1 MRTRRSQMT
10 GALAVLWLTVTSS
23 LYAQQG
29 GRVTVEETGGIR
41 RTQYPTRLMLELP
54 AGRLE
59 STESIRLVAD
69 DISVPV
75 QGTAIDRW
83 GDRSIRTLEVDFNVS
98 IQPFERRVFELLYG
112 PDVIAESPTRRGLVV
127 TEDTETVQAGNIRFN
142 KRGWPLLLSVGYRGE
157 VITDGRNGLALVDDT
172 GMRHDSSTIEWESV
186 ELLKRG
192 PLVVLLRYEGTVR
205 LSDGGRAAVLLDVEM
220 PNSKSWVR
228 ISASIGDPDGRVRE
242 VAIEMPVGLGEYPW
256 VWDFGTENGT
266 YGAFRDENGSVIFE
280 QIVTGSDSGSWSIV
294 AGPAGDERSY
304 EESPAGRR
312 SVARLWTHLQN
323 QVEAVA
329 FAIQGADE
337 VPGTF
342 TAALNGV
349 GQTSFGFAPD
359 TPVGEH
365 VLTVYAHFVSTPVP
379 IGAATSPASILSP
392 LRARVEPLADGF

>member
-1 MRTRRSQMT
+1 MPIGRRLMV
-10 GALAVLWLTVTSS
+10 GALAILWLALASS
-23 LYAQQG
+23 VHAQQG

-41 RTQYPTRLMLELP
+41 RTQFPTRLVLELP

-98 IQPFERRVFELLYG
+98 IQPFGRRVFELLYG
-112 PDVIAESPTRRGLVV
+112 PDVIAASPTPRGLMV
-127 TEDTETVQAGNIRFN
+127 TEDIETVQAGNIRFN

-157 VITDGRNGLALVDDT
+157 MITDGRNGLALIDDT
-172 GMRHDSSTIEWESV
+172 GMRHDSSAIEWESV

-192 PLVVLLRYEGTVR
+192 PLVVLLRYEGTVG
-205 LSDGGRAAVLLDVEM
+205 LGGGGRAGVLLDVEM

-228 ISASIGDPDGRVRE
+228 LSATIGDPERRVRA
-242 VAIEMPVGLGEYPW
+242 VAIEMPVGFGAYPW
-256 VWDFGTENGT
+256 TWDFGTENGT
-266 YGAFRDENGSVIFE
+266 YGAFRDEGGSVIFE
-280 QIVTGSDSGSWSIV
+280 QVILGSDAGSWRIV
-294 AGPAGDERSY
+294 AGPAGDEQPY
-304 EESPAGRR
+304 EESAAGRR
-312 SVARLWTHLQN
+312 SFTRMWTHFQN
-323 QVEAVA
+323 EVEAVA

-342 TAALNGV
+342 TAALSGA

-359 TPVGEH
+359 APVGEH